1 MPLIP
6 SQLNFL
12 PPFDDRESLYSS
24 ILPEREGQLSIR
36 ILTVKPNDNQL
47 APIEASLS
55 IADSQSVEQDDQY
68 NAVSYHWGDLNELE
82 NVIIRGSDQGKPGL
96 ECKVP
101 VTKALTAA
109 LRQFRAEASENR
121 EPLRLWIDALCINQ
135 IDAAERGSQVSSMK
149 QIFARATSVWI
160 WLGESDEVVERG
172 LATLFGQAE
181 AYHLYKETG
190 VALPLTDFAS
200 STLSL
205 DEEVVYIKQF
215 TAVHALPYW
224 GRGWTFQENAH
235 PRKHIRY
242 GKLKIELR
250 SWGKTV
256 VVYNRYLDRIGQKKN
271 RASFW
276 SSIYKLLSVSEQK
289 FLHSADHLATT
300 FFPFCLAEPS
310 IEGRRRGCVEPPSE
324 AEKKLTAAFESIC
337 RARSYKLLQAFSD
350 EELKAVSLN
359 IISKPSLQASYLQN
373 AFYRTSDPRD
383 SVFALREIIPVL
395 ANVEPDYSCTPEHI
409 FSIATEAL
417 LRNSADG
424 LRDLQQW
431 FHPQASP
438 HLPSWVFDFTHCNMD
453 VDENGGK
460 PFLSREIFADSDA
473 SIGSLFRVAHC
484 NRTLIHVPGF
494 IFDEILETSRCSHL
508 AKRPDLSWTDEVQCW
523 VQLAVSHFQ
532 ARPISRQRV
541 AIFTQALIRTF
552 GSDHRA
558 NTLENLRVTDVVHW
572 EDGPGPVLVAISRR
586 HSMMDLGSCEG
597 FKKPPSFMQAI
608 VQNTHFARFFVTKSL
623 RMGLAPP
630 GTAAGDRVAILA
642 SGDIPFVLRPV
653 PKDYAGQEAYR
664 IIGGCT
670 VDGIVTLQASLCDTC

>member
-6 SQLNFL
+6 PKLSFL
-12 PPFDDRESLYSS
+12 PEFDGRENLYSS
-24 ILPEREGQLSIR
+24 ILPERRGQLSIR
-36 ILTVKPNDNQL
+36 ILTVKPNDNHL

-149 QIFARATSVWI
+149 QIFAGATSVWI
-160 WLGESDEVVERG
+160 WLGESDEIVEKG
-172 LATLFGQAE
+172 LATLIGQAE
-181 AYHLYKETG
+181 AYHHYRRSD
-190 VALPLTDFAS
+190 VALPPTHFAS

-235 PRKHIRY
+235 PRKRICY

-250 SWGKTV
+250 SWDQTIV
-256 VVYNRYLDRIGQKKN
+256 AYNRYLDRMWQKKN
-271 RASFW
+271 RVSFW
-276 SSIYKLLSVSEQK
+276 SSIYKLLSVSEQQY
-289 FLHSADHLATT
+289 LHSTDRLRTT
-300 FFPFCLAEPS
+300 FLPFGLAETS
-310 IEGRRRGCVEPPSE
+310 FEGMRRGRVEPQSE
-324 AEKKLTAAFESIC
+324 ADKKLTAAIQAIC

-350 EELKAVSLN
+350 EELTAFSLAV
-359 IISKPSLQASYLQN
+359 ISQHSLQASYLQN

-417 LRNSADG
+417 LRNSTDG
-424 LRDLQQW
+424 LRELRQW

-438 HLPSWVFDFTHCNMD
+438 QLPSWVFDFTHCNMD

-460 PFLSREIFADSDA
+460 LFLSGEILANSDA

-484 NRTLIHVPGF
+484 NLTSIHVAGF
-494 IFDEILETSRCSHL
+494 IFDEVLGTSRCIHL
-508 AKRPDLSWTDEVQCW
+508 AKRPDLRWTDQLQCW
-523 VQLAVSHFQ
+523 VELAVSHFQ
-532 ARPISRQRV
+532 AQTTSRQKV
-541 AIFTQALIRTF
+541 AIYTQALIRTF
-552 GSDHRA
+552 GSDHGV
-558 NTLENLRVTDVVHW
+558 NTLEDLNVTDVVHW